1 MFETNNVKIYVSDKN
16 WEKGGGG
23 GGCKDL
29 GPREGEQEEKH
40 RKLNIPPCWSSPHI
54 ELDYDALEKC
64 NKQIHRN
71 VY

>member
-16 WEKGGGG
+16 CEKVGYR
-23 GGCKDL
+23 DL

-40 RKLNIPPCWSSPHI
+40 RKLNIPSCWSSHHT